1 MKSIHL
7 AALSTA
13 LLGSLAFAQTPTAP
27 ATPATAVAPAVTHE
41 AERDVKQQ
49 QRIEQ
54 GLQSGQLSTH
64 EAAKLEH
71 DEAKVDAAQAK
82 ALKDGKLTRAERK
95 HIGAMQDR
103 TSRAIDAEKHD
114 AQTGNPQ
121 SRSSKRMQADVQRNA
136 NQEQRIANGA
146 ANGSL
151 TKQEAARMERG
162 EARIDNAEAA
172 AGADG
177 HVGAHEQHAL
187 ARAQNAESRRIHRKK
202 HNENASA

>member
-1 MKSIHL
+1 MKTIHL
-7 AALSTA
+7 VALSTA

-27 ATPATAVAPAVTHE
+27 AAVAPAVTHE

-64 EAAKLEH
+64 EAARLEH
-71 DEAKVDAAQAK
+71 DEAKVDTAQAN

-103 TSRAIDAEKHD
+103 TSGAIAAEKHD

-121 SRSSKRMQADVQRNA
+121 SRSSRRMQADVQRNA

-146 ANGSL
+146 ATGAL
-151 TKQEAARMERG
+151 TKHEAARLERG
-162 EARIDNAEAA
+162 EARLDNGAAA

-177 HVGAHEQHAL
+177 HVGAREQHAL
-187 ARAQNAESRRIHRKK
+187 NRADNAESRRIHRKK
-202 HNENASA
+202 HNARASA